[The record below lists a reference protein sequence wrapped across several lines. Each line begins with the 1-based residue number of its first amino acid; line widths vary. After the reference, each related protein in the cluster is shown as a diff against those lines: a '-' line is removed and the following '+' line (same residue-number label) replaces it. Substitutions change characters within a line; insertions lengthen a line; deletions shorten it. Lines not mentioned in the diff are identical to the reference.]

1 MRNLAMFIP
10 DELLP
15 LLLVAAGLCL
25 IVGLRSTAVALAT
38 LAIATPFVG
47 VIVSVLLDQLPW
59 FVVAAIL
66 AFSVLA
72 MARALSN
79 LLIGRRSTDHM
90 VGDLAADVVR
100 FALKLPFRVL
110 GWVGRLLWRLLV
122 MARRPR

>member
-1 MRNLAMFIP
+1 MRNLAMFLP

-25 IVGLRSTAVALAT
+25 IVGLRSTAFALAA

-47 VIVSVLLDQLPW
+47 VIVGTLLDQLPW
-59 FVVAAIL
+59 FVAAAIL
-66 AFSVLA
+66 AFSVLS

-110 GWVGRLLWRLLV
+110 GWVGRLLWRLLA

>member
-1 MRNLAMFIP
+1 MRNLAMFLP

-25 IVGLRSTAVALAT
+25 IVGLRSTAFALAT

-47 VIVSVLLDQLPW
+47 VIVGTLLDQLPW
-59 FVVAAIL
+59 FVVAAVL
-66 AFSVLA
+66 AFSVLS

-110 GWVGRLLWRLLV
+110 GWVGRLLWRLV
-122 MARRPR
+122 AMARRPR

>member
-1 MRNLAMFIP
+1 MRNLAMFLP

-25 IVGLRSTAVALAT
+25 IVGLRSTAAALAT
-38 LAIATPFVG
+38 LAVATPFVG
-47 VIVSVLLDQLPW
+47 VIVSALVDQLPW

-66 AFSVLA
+66 VFSVLA

-110 GWVGRLLWRLLV
+110 GWVGRLLWRLLA